1 MTLRKDGGITLIAL
15 VITIII
21 LTIVSSI
28 AIVGT
33 MGLHKQ
39 TKENV
44 LIVEL
49 NMIQHAILER
59 KAKAELTGEEL
70 PGTNINKIEV
80 EKIIGEINNLAQTNI
95 TLKGKDGDYK
105 KLNQPD
111 LEKLG
116 VEKENEVYIVNY
128 KTGEVI
134 NTTQK
139 VTQKGKALYVYA
151 TE

>member
-1 MTLRKDGGITLIAL
+1 MNLRKDSGITLIAL

-21 LTIVSSI
+21 LTIISSI
-28 AIVGT
+28 SIVGT
-33 MGLHKQ
+33 MNLTEQ
-39 TKENV
+39 AKENV
-44 LIVEL
+44 LISEL

-59 KAKAELTGEEL
+59 NIKGQLTNEEL
-70 PGTNINKIEV
+70 PGTNINKAEV
-80 EKIIGEINNLAQTNI
+80 EKIIGKINNLAQTNI
-95 TLKGKDGDYK
+95 TLKGRDGDYK
-105 KLNQPD
+105 KLNNSD
-111 LEKLG
+111 LENLG
-116 VEKENEVYIVNY
+116 IQNGNDLYIVNY